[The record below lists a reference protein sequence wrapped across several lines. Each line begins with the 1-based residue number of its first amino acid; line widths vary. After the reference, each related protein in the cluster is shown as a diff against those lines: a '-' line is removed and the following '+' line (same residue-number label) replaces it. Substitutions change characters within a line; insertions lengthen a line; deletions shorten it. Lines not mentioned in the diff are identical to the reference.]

1 MVPATL
7 KTWWEG
13 QTSMR
18 RRIFKGGA
26 GVALG
31 AAAGFAYY
39 TFVGCSTGA
48 CPITSDP
55 MISTAWGAMIGG
67 FWALG

>member
-1 MVPATL
+1 MVPASF
-7 KTWWEG
+7 KTWWGG
-13 QTSMR
+13 QSAIR
-18 RRIFKGGA
+18 RRIFKGSV

>member
-1 MVPATL
+1 MSMNSI
-7 KTWWEG
+7 KTWWKG
-13 QTSMR
+13 LSKIR
-18 RRIFKGGA
+18 RRVLKGGA

-31 AAAGFAYY
+31 ATAGFAYY

-55 MISTAWGAMIGG
+55 MISTAWGAVIGG
-67 FWALG
+67 FWAVG